1 MHQALTTPQILE
13 TIFLSLDQQTLLT
26 RIIRV
31 CRHWR
36 STITSSTPLQ
46 QHLFLKPNTTTSLIP
61 LPSSPFHTPPPAPPT
76 PTLNPLLLSTFPP
89 FFHLPP
95 PNPSIFAPFAHQP
108 PALSHFPLAQ
118 KNLPALTR
126 RGASWRGMQLRQPP
140 ITKLGVIIADTA
152 YFTGVLDFPG
162 GLRMGE
168 LYDLAW
174 GYSSGCREGGHKG
187 GPAAWCVVWRPRGVG
202 GGEELHSV
210 DEVVEGW
217 MEEEGLEAVVFVVRY
232 DEWGA
237 RVMGLEDGRFQ
248 GVQGG
253 VVDWEASRCEEYR
266 EVEVMERFYYLV
278 R

>member
-1 MHQALTTPQILE
+1 
-13 TIFLSLDQQTLLT
+13 
-26 RIIRV
+26 
-31 CRHWR
+31 
-36 STITSSTPLQ
+36 
-46 QHLFLKPNTTTSLIP
+46 
-61 LPSSPFHTPPPAPPT
+61 
-76 PTLNPLLLSTFPP
+76 
-89 FFHLPP
+89 
-95 PNPSIFAPFAHQP
+95 
-108 PALSHFPLAQ
+108 
-118 KNLPALTR
+118 
-126 RGASWRGMQLRQPP
+126 
-140 ITKLGVIIADTA
+140 
-152 YFTGVLDFPG
+152 
-162 GLRMGE
+162 
-168 LYDLAW
+168 
-174 GYSSGCREGGHKG
+174 
-187 GPAAWCVVWRPRGVG
+187 VG